1 MKKILALCLCLLLL
15 LSACGTKAP
24 DPTIPET
31 TEDNSNDSQ
40 QLIDDD
46 ADATADDSASNDTT
60 GNGDASADDAKAL
73 AESCIDKSV
82 TELFDLIGE
91 TESSDYAPS
100 CNGGEGAE
108 DGNLYYD
115 GFIVYTLKEGDN
127 ETVVFVE

>member
-1 MKKILALCLCLLLL
+1 MKKLLALCLCLLLL

-24 DPTIPET
+24 DPTIPDN
-31 TEDNSNDSQ
+31 TEDTRNDSEA
-40 QLIDDD
+40 LIVDDSKPTED
-46 ADATADDSASNDTT
+46 TTSADETEESSEATAN
-60 GNGDASADDAKAL
+60 DAKAL

-91 TESSDYAPS
+91 PESSDYAPS

-115 GFIVYTLKEGDN
+115 GFIVYTLKEGDI